1 MFTFL
6 FHLRI
11 YTMKS
16 IYTFSAALF
25 LFLCSCGSSTDT
37 DAGLSS
43 DVRDYMYTG
52 NPGTE
57 IIMTETHTETDT
69 SGVTHTPKVGTYLTT
84 IIERDAMHP
93 IGGKSIRVRQ
103 EGRYPGSNPSIHD
116 SVYYSIY
123 DNSIVRFSS
132 IKDSANAIYA
142 KNPLVAGTHLVI
154 HGQTLIVKSV
164 GEIVNTTYKP
174 LKAVLLEAIDSSV
187 STSTK
192 LKTVHTTRIYL
203 APEVFLA
210 RIESSHVTYYPNDK
224 TNIESNVADLVQY
237 TKK

>member
-1 MFTFL
+1 
-6 FHLRI
+6 
-11 YTMKS
+11 MKS
-16 IYTFSAALF
+16 IYTFSAAML
-25 LFLCSCGSSTDT
+25 LFLCSCGSSTDP
-37 DAGLSS
+37 DAGLSA
-43 DVRDYMYTG
+43 DVRDYMYAG

-57 IIMTETHTETDT
+57 IIMTDTHTETDT
-69 SGVTHTPKVGTYLTT
+69 SGVTHTPTVGTYLTT
-84 IIERDAMHP
+84 IMERDAMHP

-132 IKDSANAIYA
+132 IKDTDYGAYA
-142 KNPLVAGTHLVI
+142 KNPLVAGTHLEI
-154 HGQTLIVKSV
+154 YGQTVIVKSV

-174 LKAVLLEAIDSSV
+174 LKAVLLESIDSSV
-187 STSTK
+187 SSSTN
-192 LKTVHTTRIYL
+192 LKSVRTTRIYL

-210 RIESSHVTYYPNDK
+210 RMETSFVTYYPNNK
-224 TNIESNVADLVQY
+224 TYIESNVADLIQY